1 MKSEFDMKE
10 HKIKSLMR
18 ELEDLKNDQT
28 MEEEN
33 RKFKKQKIDLEN
45 RLKEQVIGKNLYKHK
60 LPVFFL
66 G

>member
-1 MKSEFDMKE
+1 
-10 HKIKSLMR
+10 MR

-45 RLKEQVIGKNLYKHK
+45 RLKEQVIGKYLYKHK
-60 LPVFFL
+60 LPVFFRL
-66 G
+66 MN